1 MLLDSKDRKVILPIR
16 TKRKFQKVAICKT
29 RMPINFNKLCA
40 HMYAT
45 TKCYI
50 GQMLEVCHETTEAK
64 TLRIWDESRVPESQ
78 LG

>member
-1 MLLDSKDRKVILPIR
+1 MLLNSQDRKVILLIK
-16 TKRKFQKVAICKT
+16 TKRKSQKVAICKT

-40 HMYAT
+40 HMYVT

-50 GQMLEVCHETTEAK
+50 GQMLEVCHEATEAK
-64 TLRIWDESRVPESQ
+64 TLRIWDGRRVPEIQ